1 MLAIAILAAGKGTRM
16 KSNIPKV
23 LHPLAGKTLL
33 ERVLTIGRSLQ
44 PDRQLVIVGY
54 GSDQVRAAL
63 PDPQIEFVE
72 QREQLGTGHAIQQLL
87 PHLQSFTG
95 DLVVL
100 TGDSPL
106 LRQETVQQLLRVHR
120 ERQADAT
127 VLTAFLPDPKGY
139 GRVFCDAENRIECI
153 IEDRDCTNAQRQNR
167 RVNAGVYCF
176 NWQILTQALPK
187 LTTNND
193 QKEYYLTEVFHYM
206 PAVYALDVEDYEE
219 SLGINDR
226 QQLAYA
232 YEVLQKRL
240 RQKWMEAGVTMLCPE
255 TITIEDDVQ
264 LEANVTIE
272 PHTHLRG
279 KTYIGADTIVGPNS
293 LIQNSHIGHNCE
305 VRYSVVM
312 ESTIG
317 DNCRVGPF
325 AHIRGY
331 SQVGAHCRIG
341 NFVEL
346 KHTTTGHHTN
356 AAHLSYLGDATI
368 GSQVNIGAGTITA
381 NYDGFAKHPTVMG
394 DRVKTGCHSVLI
406 APVQVAD
413 NTTIAAGTVVDQDVP
428 PNSLVIGRVRA
439 EIKAD
444 YYDCEGR
451 KRATNAV
458 K

>member
-16 KSNIPKV
+16 KSHIPKV

-33 ERVLTIGRSLQ
+33 ERVLAIGRSLQ

-87 PHLQSFTG
+87 PHLQTFDG

-106 LRQETVQQLLRVHR
+106 LRQETVHKLLQVHR
-120 ERQADAT
+120 QRQAAAT

-139 GRVFCDAENRIECI
+139 GRVFCDTENRIECI

-176 NWQILTQALPK
+176 NWQILAQALPK

-193 QKEYYLTEVFHYM
+193 QKEYYLTEVFNYM

-226 QQLAYA
+226 KQLAYA
-232 YEVLQKRL
+232 YDVLQKRL
-240 RQKWMEAGVTMLCPE
+240 RQKWMEAGVTMLCPD
-255 TITIEDDVQ
+255 TITIEDDVE
-264 LEANVTIE
+264 LAANVTIE

-279 KTYIGADTIVGPNS
+279 KTFIDADSIIGPNTLIEDSYIGRY
-293 LIQNSHIGHNCE
+293 CE
-305 VRYSVVM
+305 VRYSVVTD
-312 ESTIG
+312 SRIG

-325 AHIRGY
+325 AHIRGN
-331 SQVGAHCRIG
+331 SQVGEECRIG

-346 KHTTTGHHTN
+346 KHTTTGRRTN

-381 NYDGFAKHPTVMG
+381 NYDGFAKHPTVIA
-394 DRVKTGCHSVLI
+394 DRVKTGSNSVLI
-406 APVQVAD
+406 APVKVEE
-413 NTTIAAGTVVDQDVP
+413 NSTIAAGTVVDKDVP

-444 YYDCEGR
+444 YYDGDGR
-451 KRATNAV
+451 KRATNPPG
-458 K
+458 